1 MDVQLINEDLLNELR
16 KKAKTSERKRD
27 NFDLRTM
34 PDDNS
39 QRMLNVMEVG
49 TEVPIHRHETTT
61 ETVVCIKG
69 KLDWV
74 FFEEVPNLDAGGPV
88 QEFIETFRVTICPEE
103 GQYGL
108 QVPVGVWHTV
118 EVQEPSVIFE
128 AKDGAYV
135 G

>member
-1 MDVQLINEDLLNELR
+1 M
-16 KKAKTSERKRD
+16 
-27 NFDLRTM
+27 
-34 PDDNS
+34 
-39 QRMLNVMEVG
+39 
-49 TEVPIHRHETTT
+49 PIHRHETTT